1 MTDSR
6 ARLRSALVLVA
17 LIGVALNLRPAAG
30 SIGPVIAEVR
40 AGLGMS
46 AGSAGLLTAIP
57 VLAFSG
63 FGATAPWLSA
73 KIGVHRL
80 TALALAVTAAGLG
93 LRAATDSELVFLVA
107 SVATLGAMATANVVL
122 PSLVKL
128 HFPDRVGLV
137 TAAYTTALAIGMSL
151 STLLTYPIAQ
161 ATGSWRFA
169 LAAWGILAA
178 AAVLPW
184 LGMLRHDRAE
194 REPHTVTLR
203 AALRTRIGWMM
214 ALAFGLQSL
223 QAYSAFGWFAQIYRE
238 AGYSPT
244 TAGLM
249 LGIITGIGI
258 PISLL
263 VPTLAARRPSQ
274 VPLMVVLLVCYP
286 IGTLGLML
294 GIDHTPWLWAVI
306 IGISHGV
313 FPLIL
318 TLLGLRTRTP
328 SGTAALSGSAQS
340 VGYLIAAVGPLSLSL
355 LRDATGG
362 WTVPLGLLVALWVP
376 LAWSAVLVARPG
388 YMEDELEARGRAR
401 PQDLSSAARSS

>member
-274 VPLMVVLLVCYP
+274 APLMAVLLVCYP

-294 GIDHTPWLWAVI
+294 GIDHVPWLWAVV

-388 YMEDELEARGRAR
+388 YMEDELEARERRG
-401 PQDLSSAARSS
+401 QDLSSATRSS

>member
-30 SIGPVIAEVR
+30 SIGPVVAEVR